1 MRSVSGFYR
10 PTLRYSVPT
19 KFRARCFLK
28 CCVLPMGFASI
39 GPLASRRRPPH
50 PVLVHRLAPL
60 LHASFRPHLAV
71 TPLRFANP
79 SPPSGWVED
88 LHLQAVNHARRT
100 RESPDRF
107 VRASHFSLWFARLT
121 SRFWRGRAPYY
132 IQANL
137 VTAFADLRRITLPAQ
152 CSPALSGTLPV
163 WIREAQ
169 LWSPHC
175 ALPQP
180 KHRSRA
186 QQETSGPT
194 RLSPCSQ
201 TPGAVR
207 SSAPLTPGRKT
218 FLSLASPPTLPGFAS

>member
-79 SPPSGWVED
+79 SPPAGWVED
-88 LHLQAVNHARRT
+88 FHLQAVEHARHTNAYPALT
-100 RESPDRF
+100 RWATIVTPFRLRIERKTNKTPTQAKEAWVGHPAPGFDVMRLEKPKSP
-107 VRASHFSLWFARLT
+107 
-121 SRFWRGRAPYY
+121 
-132 IQANL
+132 IQAK
-137 VTAFADLRRITLPAQ
+137 
-152 CSPALSGTLPV
+152 
-163 WIREAQ
+163 EA
-169 LWSPHC
+169 
-175 ALPQP
+175 
-180 KHRSRA
+180 
-186 QQETSGPT
+186 
-194 RLSPCSQ
+194 
-201 TPGAVR
+201 
-207 SSAPLTPGRKT
+207 
-218 FLSLASPPTLPGFAS
+218 

>member
-88 LHLQAVNHARRT
+88 FHLQAVEHARHT
-100 RESPDRF
+100 KTKVGACAPAFGSVREVGLHGF
-107 VRASHFSLWFARLT
+107 I
-121 SRFWRGRAPYY
+121 G
-132 IQANL
+132 
-137 VTAFADLRRITLPAQ
+137 
-152 CSPALSGTLPV
+152 
-163 WIREAQ
+163 
-169 LWSPHC
+169 
-175 ALPQP
+175 
-180 KHRSRA
+180 
-186 QQETSGPT
+186 QQETTKRPATSARSLPHRRRRSRRRRSFLRLQT
-194 RLSPCSQ
+194 RRHSIPS
-201 TPGAVR
+201 R
-207 SSAPLTPGRKT
+207 
-218 FLSLASPPTLPGFAS
+218 